1 MGPQRNK
8 IITNRRRRNLIKI
21 NAQKKERSLKVRK
34 VLNLKENQR
43 TGKKKSLIKTNM
55 VIRKGIQNMKR
66 KKAAKTDLETTK
78 VLSHHTKISL
88 EILKVIRK
96 VILNM
101 RIKTDILN
109 MVIRTDTEPK
119 IKKVNIKL
127 KKKSHQDKRSEE
139 REESKSTESIKSE
152 RESKD

>member
-1 MGPQRNK
+1 
-8 IITNRRRRNLIKI
+8 
-21 NAQKKERSLKVRK
+21 
-34 VLNLKENQR
+34 
-43 TGKKKSLIKTNM
+43 M

-66 KKAAKTDLETTK
+66 KKAAKIDLETTK

-127 KKKSHQDKRSEE
+127 KKKSLMIIQKLNQVILVVVHQVLGLGNK
-139 REESKSTESIKSE
+139 T
-152 RESKD
+152 